1 MIVKY
6 DNKAVKYTNKWV
18 SVGGIIPPPVPTV
31 YSVHTVSS
39 TGGSVSAVPN
49 SGISGTEVT
58 LSNTPTTNYT
68 FSSYSVTGA
77 TLKNSNQFDIESS
90 DVYVKGNF
98 TYNDPWNP
106 LNLPSYT
113 IRVQLTDTSFDCSA
127 QGFNGTW
134 VSRGN
139 GVWDVTYNNTNW
151 SRLLTDTIGFWGRRK
166 EHRLLGINSTGVMNM
181 ERFEDCAHEYLKG
194 TIPLFDTTA
203 LTDVTNMFY
212 ECYYVESGALA
223 LYQQMSTQ
231 TNVPADHSGCF
242 TYCGMFTTGTAELEQ
257 IPTSWGGRME

>member
-1 MIVKY
+1 MIIKY

-18 SVGGIIPPPVPTV
+18 SIGGVTPPPVPTV
-31 YSVHTVSS
+31 YSVYTLAS
-39 TGGSVSAVPN
+39 TGGSVSAVPS

-58 LSNTPTTNYT
+58 LSNTPDTNYT

-77 TLKNSNQFDIESS
+77 TLKNSNQFDIGNS

-98 TYNDPWNP
+98 TNSDPYNP
-106 LNLPSYT
+106 LNLPAYT
-113 IRVQLTDTSFDCSA
+113 IRVQLTDTSYDCST

-139 GVWDVTYNNTNW
+139 GVWDVTYNNTIW

-166 EHRLLGINSTGVMNM
+166 EHRILGMNSTDVTNM
-181 ERFEDCAHEYLKG
+181 ERFEDVGHEYLIG

-212 ECYYVESGALA
+212 ECYYVEGGALA

-231 TNVPADHSGCF
+231 TNIPSYHSGCF
-242 TYCGMFTTGTAELEQ
+242 KGCGRDTVIGAAELEQ
-257 IPTSWGGRME
+257 IPYDWKDWN